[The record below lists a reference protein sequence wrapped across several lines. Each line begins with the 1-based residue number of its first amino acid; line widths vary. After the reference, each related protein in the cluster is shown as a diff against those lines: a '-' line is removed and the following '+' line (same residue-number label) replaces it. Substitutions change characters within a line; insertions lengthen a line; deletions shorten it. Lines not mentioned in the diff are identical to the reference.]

1 MGKGFLKKTL
11 ELHQS
16 AGKKTLE
23 LHRTAGKSVR
33 GIRTG
38 GDNRAAKKAGRIEK
52 RNLRRATRRQ
62 ARMDRI
68 KYRQDKRTERKAIGG
83 GKGFSTFVDKA
94 AETVGNI
101 FGGKGQDA
109 VQDIQSKLGIQPRE
123 EPGDFMPLETKSAG
137 FTQLIPIIIIAG
149 VLFAFNMKKSPS
161 KKR

>member
-1 MGKGFLKKTL
+1 MGKGSLKKMF
-11 ELHQS
+11 QS
-16 AGKKTLE
+16 
-23 LHRTAGKSVR
+23 AGKSVR

-38 GDNRAAKKAGRIEK
+38 GDNRAAKKAARIEK

-68 KYRQDKRTERKAIGG
+68 KYRQDKRTERKALGG
-83 GKGFSTFVDKA
+83 GRGFSNFVDKA
-94 AETVGNI
+94 AETVGDI
-101 FGGKGQDA
+101 FGKGQDA

-123 EPGDFMPLETKSAG
+123 QAEDFMPETKSAG

-161 KKR
+161 KKRSNGI